1 MKLRF
6 SLNSSTITK
15 MNKEHFFKI
24 AAISVLILI
33 LVDVEVIK
41 CGSFY
46 SNTSSLT
53 IFNEQ
58 SSKMDCL
65 HLYTNNLHPVVTNL
79 ILKLNILMSISS
91 TFSTYS
97 TCQNAVVQINNTE
110 NLEFVLE
117 NCSTCKGILFI
128 ILNGKI
134 TWNKILAY
142 AEQYWKMRQIYRV
155 IYITP
160 KYSKFYHPFLLQNYK
175 NGALVN
181 SKDYDI
187 NKVFRNFYGYPMRVY
202 IFDSVFSEVKAKRDT
217 FKVTGVV
224 GVDAKVAYLLESIF
238 NFTMILQWPD
248 DDFFG

>member
-6 SLNSSTITK
+6 SQNSSTITK
-15 MNKEHFFKI
+15 MIKEHFFQT
-24 AAISVLILI
+24 AAINVLII
-33 LVDVEVIK
+33 LADVNVIK

-53 IFNEQ
+53 VFNEQ
-58 SSKMDCL
+58 LSKMDCL
-65 HLYTNNLHPVVTNL
+65 NLYTNDLHPVVINL
-79 ILKLNILMSISS
+79 IFKLDILMSISS
-91 TFSTYS
+91 TFNTDSA
-97 TCQNAVVQINNTE
+97 CQNSVVQINDTR

-117 NCSTCKGILFI
+117 KCSTYKGILFI
-128 ILNGKI
+128 ILNRKI
-134 TWNKILAY
+134 TWIKISAY

-160 KYSKFYHPFLLQNYK
+160 ASAKFYHPFLLQNYK
-175 NGALVN
+175 NGVLVN

-187 NKVFRNFYGYPMRVY
+187 NKVFGNFYGYPMRVY

-217 FKVTGVV
+217 FKVTRVE